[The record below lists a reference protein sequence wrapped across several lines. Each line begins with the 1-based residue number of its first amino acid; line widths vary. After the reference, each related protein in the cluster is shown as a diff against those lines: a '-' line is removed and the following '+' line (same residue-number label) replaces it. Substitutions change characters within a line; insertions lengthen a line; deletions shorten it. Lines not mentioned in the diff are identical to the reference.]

1 MGWPLIGRRAGLG
14 TLAGL
19 GRLGLEPGQP
29 VDELGDL
36 ARELQQDAVLLF
48 DMPLQEG
55 DAFLE
60 VAKAGIHAPKMRG
73 GGDRASRC
81 LAYD

>member
-1 MGWPLIGRRAGLG
+1 MRRTLVGGRTLSGVVRRLAQPDLGAGKALG
-14 TLAGL
+14 QLRQLAGQ
-19 GRLGLEPGQP
+19 LE
-29 VDELGDL
+29 D
-36 ARELQQDAVLLF
+36 DAVLLL

-55 DAFLE
+55 KTLLE
-60 VAKAGIHAPKMRG
+60 VAKAGIHAPRMRG